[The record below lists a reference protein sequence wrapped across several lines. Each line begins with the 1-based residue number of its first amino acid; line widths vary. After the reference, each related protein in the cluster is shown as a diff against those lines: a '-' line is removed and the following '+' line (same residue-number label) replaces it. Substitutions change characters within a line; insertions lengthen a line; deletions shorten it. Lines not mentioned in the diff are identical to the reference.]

1 MHRAQAEAII
11 AKHADLLRLER
22 VKPADRPLAVLHA
35 PSAAEAPCEPVAA
48 PGAPEPVQHAPKP
61 ARRRRESMEALPP
74 STRRCVVETVLAMR
88 ARGTP
93 CRADDIVLVAW
104 ARWPSIFS
112 VAGVGTPSDHKVRV
126 ALAKVGEWVKR
137 VEVGLYE
144 PRPGSARF
152 VGLLSPEREVVDAE
166 AVRVLL
172 RGP

>member
-1 MHRAQAEAII
+1 M
-11 AKHADLLRLER
+11 
-22 VKPADRPLAVLHA
+22 AVH
-35 PSAAEAPCEPVAA
+35 P
-48 PGAPEPVQHAPKP
+48 APKP
-61 ARRRRESMEALPP
+61 ARRRRVPLEAQPP
-74 STRRCVVETVLAMR
+74 STRRCVVEAVLAMR
-88 ARGTP
+88 SRGAP

-126 ALAKVGEWVKR
+126 ALAKAGGWVRR

-144 PRPGSARF
+144 PRPGAARF